1 VNPSAPSRPAGH
13 LSDDTARRLAWA
25 AFGVVVGGY
34 LAAVL
39 SGFMP
44 DRRTDP
50 DAPWG
55 WHESTGDLLFGTV
68 MLVFPVV
75 GLTIARQQPKNR
87 IGWLLLAIGFAWMG
101 TGFNDLYVR
110 FGALTNPGSLPR
122 PDVVAVLAEG
132 SWVFAVGLLG
142 TFLILLFPDGRL
154 PSQRWRA
161 VAWLSGI
168 SIVFIYLLI
177 MVSPGRTTESD
188 VPFRN
193 PFGIQALKPL
203 GEALY
208 LPILSL
214 PLCILA
220 CAAALVIRY
229 RRSSGVERQQLK
241 WLATSGA
248 LFAVTYLFAMVF
260 GALTAL
266 DIWGGG
272 GDGWSALLDASFAVW
287 FALIPVSI
295 GFAVL
300 KHRLYEIDVVINKTL
315 VFGALAAFITVLYI
329 GIVVGIGAAL
339 GQGDR
344 PNIALSIV
352 ATAVVAIAFQ
362 PMRER
367 VQRFANRL
375 VYGARATPY
384 EVMSDF
390 AARMGGAYG
399 ATDLLPKMARTI
411 AEGVGAQQV
420 EVWLKI
426 GSAFVREASW
436 PETEPAPAAMADE
449 GGELPRLPGD
459 RVVPV
464 RHQGELLGAVGV
476 TKNPGEQLTPAEE
489 KLLDDVASQAGLVL
503 RNVRLIEDLRS
514 SRQRLVTSQDDE
526 RRRLERN
533 LHDGAQ
539 QSLVTVALIL
549 RMAKGRLRPDSV
561 NVAASLDQA
570 SELLSTAIEE
580 LRELA
585 RGIHPAILTERGLGP
600 ALSSLAERSQVP
612 VRLAYGLASRPS
624 AAVEATVYFVV
635 MEALANVAK
644 YAEASSVVISIEAD
658 GSELVASI
666 CDDGIGGADAA
677 KGTGLRG
684 LADRVAVVDGNL
696 EVDSPSG
703 GGTRLTCRIPLEPA
717 PPADT
722 VPAASLPREPVA
734 VGGGDR

>member
-1 VNPSAPSRPAGH
+1 VSARAPVRRAGH

-25 AFGVVVGGY
+25 AFGVVIAGY

-50 DAPWG
+50 DAPWA
-55 WHESTGDLLFGTV
+55 WHEPIGDFVFGTV

-75 GLTIARQQPKNR
+75 GLTIARQQPRNL
-87 IGWLLLAIGFAWMG
+87 IGWLLLANGFAWMG
-101 TGFNDLYVR
+101 TSFNDLYVR
-110 FGALTNPGSLPR
+110 YGALYNPGSLPR
-122 PDVVAVLAEG
+122 PDVAAVLAEG

-142 TFLILLFPDGRL
+142 TFLILLFPDGHL
-154 PSQRWRA
+154 PSRRWRA
-161 VAWLSGI
+161 VGWLSGI
-168 SIVFIYLLI
+168 SIGFIYLLI
-177 MVSPGRTTESD
+177 TVAPGRTSQSD
-188 VPFRN
+188 IRFRN

-203 GEALY
+203 GEAAF
-208 LPILSL
+208 LPILLL

-220 CAAALVIRY
+220 CAVALVMRY
-229 RRSSGVERQQLK
+229 RRSTGVERLQLK

-248 LFAVTYLFAMVF
+248 LFAATYLVAMVL
-260 GALTAL
+260 GALRAF
-266 DIWGGG
+266 DVWGGG
-272 GDGWSALLDASFAVW
+272 ELSVWIDASFAVW

-315 VFGALAAFITVLYI
+315 VFGTLAAFITAVYVA
-329 GIVVGIGAAL
+329 IVVGIGAAL

-344 PNIALSIV
+344 PNLALSIA
-352 ATAVVAIAFQ
+352 ATAVVAVAFQ
-362 PMRER
+362 PVRER
-367 VQRFANRL
+367 VQRFTNRL
-375 VYGARATPY
+375 VYGRRSTPY
-384 EVMSDF
+384 EVMANF

-399 ATDLLPKMARTI
+399 ATDLVPRMARTI
-411 AEGVGAQQV
+411 AEGVSAKQV

-426 GSAFVREASW
+426 GRTFVREATW
-436 PETEPAPAAMADE
+436 PESSPGPLTVPDDGREIPDVA
-449 GGELPRLPGD
+449 GD

-464 RHQGELLGAVGV
+464 RHHGELLGLVTV
-476 TKNPGEQLTPAEE
+476 TKAPGESLTPAEE

-503 RNVRLIEDLRS
+503 RNVRLIEELRS

-549 RMAKGRLRPDSV
+549 RMAKGRLSPDSAT
-561 NVAASLDQA
+561 VAASLDQA

-612 VRLAYGLASRPS
+612 VHLAYGLASRPPP
-624 AAVEATVYFVV
+624 AVEATVYFVV

-644 YAEASSVVISIEAD
+644 YAEASSVEISVQQHD
-658 GSELVASI
+658 GELVLVVS
-666 CDDGIGGADAA
+666 DDGIGGADAA

-684 LADRVAVVDGNL
+684 LADRVAVVDGEL
-696 EVDSPSG
+696 EVDSPPG

-717 PPADT
+717 AT
-722 VPAASLPREPVA
+722 AETSPAASLPREPVA
-734 VGGGDR
+734 VGGGER

>member
-1 VNPSAPSRPAGH
+1 
-13 LSDDTARRLAWA
+13 
-25 AFGVVVGGY
+25 
-34 LAAVL
+34 
-39 SGFMP
+39 
-44 DRRTDP
+44 
-50 DAPWG
+50 
-55 WHESTGDLLFGTV
+55 
-68 MLVFPVV
+68 
-75 GLTIARQQPKNR
+75 
-87 IGWLLLAIGFAWMG
+87 
-101 TGFNDLYVR
+101 
-110 FGALTNPGSLPR
+110 
-122 PDVVAVLAEG
+122 
-132 SWVFAVGLLG
+132 
-142 TFLILLFPDGRL
+142 
-154 PSQRWRA
+154 
-161 VAWLSGI
+161 
-168 SIVFIYLLI
+168 
-177 MVSPGRTTESD
+177 MV
-188 VPFRN
+188 
-193 PFGIQALKPL
+193 I
-203 GEALY
+203 
-208 LPILSL
+208 
-214 PLCILA
+214 
-220 CAAALVIRY
+220 
-229 RRSSGVERQQLK
+229 
-241 WLATSGA
+241 
-248 LFAVTYLFAMVF
+248 

-272 GDGWSALLDASFAVW
+272 GDGWGAILDASFAVW

-300 KHRLYEIDVVINKTL
+300 KHRLYEIDVVLNRAV
-315 VFGALAAFITVLYI
+315 VFGALAVFITAVYI
-329 GIVVGIGAAL
+329 AIVVGVGAAL

-344 PNIALSIV
+344 PNLALSIA

-362 PMRER
+362 PVRER

-375 VYGARATPY
+375 VYGRRATPY
-384 EVMSDF
+384 EVMSNF

-411 AEGVGAQQV
+411 AEGVGALQV

-436 PETEPAPAAMADE
+436 PDKGPAPAAVADE
-449 GGELPRLPGD
+449 GGELPQLPGD
-459 RVVPV
+459 RVIPV

-476 TKNPGEQLTPAEE
+476 TKNPGEQLTPAED
-489 KLLDDVASQAGLVL
+489 KLLANVASQAGLVL
-503 RNVRLIEDLRS
+503 RNVRLIEELRS

-549 RMAKGRLRPDSV
+549 RMAKGRLRPESV

-570 SELLSTAIEE
+570 AELLSTAIEE

-612 VRLAYGLASRPS
+612 VRLAYDLASRPP

-644 YAEASSVVISIEAD
+644 YAEASSVEVSVEQD

-666 CDDGIGGADAA
+666 SDDGIGGADAA

-684 LADRVAVVDGNL
+684 LADRVAVVDGSL

-717 PPADT
+717 PAADT

>member
-1 VNPSAPSRPAGH
+1 VSTRIPAPRAGQ

-25 AFGVVVGGY
+25 AFGVVLAGY
-34 LAAVL
+34 LGAVL
-39 SGFMP
+39 AGFMP

-55 WHESTGDLLFGTV
+55 WHEFIGDAIFGTA

-75 GLTIARQQPKNR
+75 GLTIARQQPRNR

-110 FGALTNPGSLPR
+110 YAALTDPGSLPR

-142 TFLILLFPDGRL
+142 TFLILLFPDGHL
-154 PSQRWRA
+154 PSRRWRA
-161 VAWLSGI
+161 VAWASGI
-168 SIVFIYLLI
+168 SIGFIYLLVL
-177 MVSPGRTTESD
+177 VSPGRTTESD

-203 GEALY
+203 GEAVY

-220 CAAALVIRY
+220 CAVALVMRY
-229 RRSSGVERQQLK
+229 RRSTGVERLQLK

-248 LFAVTYLFAMVF
+248 LFAVTYLFAMVH
-260 GALTAL
+260 GALSTF
-266 DIWGGG
+266 DFWGGG
-272 GDGWSALLDASFAVW
+272 GAGWSALIDASFAVW

-300 KHRLYEIDVVINKTL
+300 KHRLYEIDVVINRAV
-315 VFGALAAFITVLYI
+315 VFGALAVFITAVYVA
-329 GIVVGIGAAL
+329 IVVGVGAAL

-344 PNIALSIV
+344 PNIALSIA
-352 ATAVVAIAFQ
+352 ATAVVAVAFQ
-362 PMRER
+362 PVRER

-375 VYGARATPY
+375 VYGRRATPY
-384 EVMSDF
+384 EVMANF
-390 AARMGGAYG
+390 AVRMGGAYG
-399 ATDLLPKMARTI
+399 ATDLVPRMARTI
-411 AEGVGAQQV
+411 ADGVSAKQV

-426 GSAFVREASW
+426 GRTFVREATW
-436 PETEPAPAAMADE
+436 PESSPGPLTVPGDGSEIPDVA
-449 GGELPRLPGD
+449 GD

-464 RHQGELLGAVGV
+464 RHQGELLGLVTV
-476 TKNPGEQLTPAEE
+476 TKAPGEPLTPAEE

-503 RNVRLIEDLRS
+503 RNVRLIEELRS

-549 RMAKGRLRPDSV
+549 RMAKDRLSPDSA

-612 VRLAYGLASRPS
+612 VHLAYGLASRPP

-644 YAEASSVVISIEAD
+644 YAEASTVEISVEQD
-658 GSELVASI
+658 GSELLASI
-666 CDDGIGGADAA
+666 SDNGIGGADAA

-696 EVDSPSG
+696 EVDSPPG

-717 PPADT
+717 VAAETP
-722 VPAASLPREPVA
+722 PAASLPREPVA
-734 VGGGDR
+734 VGGGDG